1 MNRLN
6 KIELFMMLSNIF
18 LILPVIFAALYHQW
32 LYCFFASGI
41 FIFSPLFHW
50 QRITNPA
57 SIQFQI
63 FKIADWSFAV
73 GAFVYMYYFIYQ
85 YISGQA
91 QNILYFLLT
100 LVVIFF
106 WYGWRRGE
114 YDVWH
119 PWFHIA
125 APIVSSLILIIAN

>member
-1 MNRLN
+1 
-6 KIELFMMLSNIF
+6 MMLSNIF